1 MTNPNDA
8 LGTNGAYGGRTSVD
22 ALNDV
27 LSTYKSRGVLSG
39 FLCEAKSGMTVTVGG
54 TANIRDVAIAEDA
67 VGNKTTINNISG
79 TTVDVTVD
87 TASTTSDRI
96 DAIVAYVNNP
106 ATVGT
111 TTLDNPEAVGII
123 SVNGTSV
130 EPTEAAIR
138 SAITADGGTGT
149 TAYYVVLAIISVPMN
164 TTTITNTLIT
174 QGEGVEL
181 TDNAMIT
188 SQNIDSTTLNRI
200 NRVVYDNTLTSTVSS
215 GFTVSGLDLEGDG
228 GVYDFVLTTTGT
240 SGDYDMKF
248 NGNTGIYRQMISVN
262 IQTSF
267 SADADTVSSDPKYRG
282 SQNRGA
288 FYGFGAYGDTMIT
301 ATICRING
309 HIHMQWQTSMVM
321 NGNQKIFSGTI
332 VTDSTI
338 SNLTS
343 LYFSK
348 AVSAGTRILI
358 TKRAY

>member
-39 FLCEAKSGMTVTVGG
+39 FICAAKSGMTVTVGG

-106 ATVGT
+106 ASVNT

-130 EPTEAAIR
+130 APTEAAIR

-174 QGEGVEL
+174 QGDGLEL
-181 TDNAMIT
+181 TENAKVT
-188 SQNIDSTTLNRI
+188 SQNIDSAILAAH
-200 NRVVYDNTLTSTVSS
+200 YVSKVDTGS
-215 GFTVSGLDLEGDG
+215 VSGTGQTIASVTIDKDGTYLVLADVMFNIASANAYQGLGLYVDDVDMGSGYSRQVKSNSSYDQHSISTHMIKSLTVGQVVSIKSIQPSSATTRYTLSAVYIGD
-228 GVYDFVLTTTGT
+228 
-240 SGDYDMKF
+240 
-248 NGNTGIYRQMISVN
+248 
-262 IQTSF
+262 
-267 SADADTVSSDPKYRG
+267 
-282 SQNRGA
+282 
-288 FYGFGAYGDTMIT
+288 
-301 ATICRING
+301 
-309 HIHMQWQTSMVM
+309 
-321 NGNQKIFSGTI
+321 
-332 VTDSTI
+332 
-338 SNLTS
+338 
-343 LYFSK
+343 
-348 AVSAGTRILI
+348 
-358 TKRAY
+358 